1 MHLSYTAMGSGSL
14 AALAVLETGYNDNL
28 NEEQAIELVAD
39 AIQAGIFHDLG
50 SGSNVN
56 IFSLN
61 STTKETKKLYGYRK
75 FNKTEF
81 KDQNLFNFKN
91 KNQVISRTNYSWKD
105 IIVEKVDNS
114 MLESL

>member
-1 MHLSYTAMGSGSL
+1 MGSGSL
-14 AALAVLETGYNDNL
+14 AALAVLETGYKDEL

-50 SGSNVN
+50 SGSGVN

-61 STTKETKKLYGYRK
+61 SQTKETKKLYGYRD

-81 KDQNLFNFKN
+81 KDQSLFDFKN
-91 KNQVISRTNYSWKD
+91 KNQVLSRTNYEWKD

-114 MLESL
+114 NLECL